1 MIGTEWSPD
10 DDPADLIPRHRAGMG
25 EVSELPDGFE
35 VLREVSAGVRV
46 AVLAAVPE
54 ADRAL
59 VAHLVADGTPRA
71 WAQAHGLSVPDAVA
85 ACCQAEAEL
94 PAAFQRAY
102 ANLGPIGVAD
112 DQLLRA
118 WVDVHVPRSSG
129 QAAGL

>member
-25 EVSELPDGFE
+25 EASELPDGFE
-35 VLREVSAGVRV
+35 VLREVSAVVRV

-71 WAQAHGLSVPDAVA
+71 WAQAHGLSIPAVVA
-85 ACCQAEAEL
+85 ACRQAEAEL
-94 PAAFQRAY
+94 PGAFQRAY
-102 ANLGPIGVAD
+102 ATLGPIGVAD
-112 DQLLRA
+112 DRLLRT
-118 WVDVHVPRSSG
+118 WIDVHAPRAS
-129 QAAGL
+129 A